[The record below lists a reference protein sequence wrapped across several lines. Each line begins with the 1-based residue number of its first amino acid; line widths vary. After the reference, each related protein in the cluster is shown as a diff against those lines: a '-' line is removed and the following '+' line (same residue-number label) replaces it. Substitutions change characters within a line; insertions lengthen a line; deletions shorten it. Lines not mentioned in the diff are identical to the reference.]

1 MEYIKEEFSDSDE
14 LNILED
20 YIPIL
25 ETFMIELNEYFQNF
39 FSSQTEIQQK
49 LAPIFKNYLNNTK

>member
-25 ETFMIELNEYFQNF
+25 ETFLIELNDYF
-39 FSSQTEIQQK
+39 
-49 LAPIFKNYLNNTK
+49 